1 METHEAGMNR
11 TRHQQSAAHHG
22 RTRARRTAVQALYQW
37 RMAGQDL
44 RDIEVQFFQNQDMRK
59 VDTDYFRELLH
70 QIPARVGDLD
80 EQISPVLDR
89 PFNQVDPVEQAI
101 LRIGAYE
108 LANRPEIPWRAVI
121 NEAIELA
128 KMFGG
133 EQSHRYIN
141 GILDKLAARLRPAEV
156 SPSRGG

>member
-1 METHEAGMNR
+1 MPREKR
-11 TRHQQSAAHHG
+11 RSAIHHG

-37 RMAGQDL
+37 QMAGQDL
-44 RDIEVQFFQNQDMRK
+44 RDIEAQFLREQDMRR
-59 VDTDYFRELLH
+59 VDRNYFRELLH
-70 QIPARVGDLD
+70 EIPAHLTELD
-80 EQISPVLDR
+80 QELEPSLDR
-89 PFNQVDPVEQAI
+89 PLEQVDHVERAI

-108 LANRPEIPWRAVI
+108 FRHHPEIPLRVVL

-141 GILDKLAARLRPAEV
+141 GILDKLACRIRTVEIAV
-156 SPSRGG
+156 GQKHPSESD